1 MLVAPWKLAVAIT
14 TPGSLRRSRCGDRY
28 GERFPAYTRQ
38 MREKIV
44 MVTIQEEESALTV
57 VQLVRA
63 AQAGDREA
71 FGQLFQRFQRPV
83 LAVCR
88 RRARSEA
95 EAQELCQD
103 VFVQALR
110 KLPHLREPEAFVGWL
125 RSIANRL
132 AINAMVRKSPV
143 ATASPEVLDVE
154 GREPDSPLDEI
165 LHAERRELLREGLD
179 RLKELDRETL
189 VAFYV
194 QGRSLIEMSE
204 AFDAPL
210 GTIKRRL
217 HVARLRLAAEVDP
230 APAA

>member
-1 MLVAPWKLAVAIT
+1 
-14 TPGSLRRSRCGDRY
+14 
-28 GERFPAYTRQ
+28 
-38 MREKIV
+38 

-71 FGQLFQRFQRPV
+71 FGQLFQRYQRSV

-110 KLPHLREPEAFVGWL
+110 KLPNLRAPEAFVGWL

-132 AINAMVRKSPV
+132 AINSMVRKEPV
-143 ATASPEVLDVE
+143 ATASPEVLDIE
-154 GREPDSPLDEI
+154 GRESESPLDEI
-165 LHAERRELLREGLD
+165 LHEERREQLREGLD